1 MLQVPSAGEYGL
13 EIYASN
19 PDTDGQSMRHV
30 YQYLI
35 VCHKLLA
42 SPPTPYPSLTA
53 NFLGP
58 QPGYQSLGLV
68 SDMEDPYHVTS
79 SGELTVSFTASQQV
93 RLTAQLISVVDT
105 ASEDCSQYVLQ
116 QAESEQ
122 LIKFLV
128 RLPKPGIYKLQVG
141 LVASYTC
148 VLLNMECGPA
158 FNFLPVM

>member
-1 MLQVPSAGEYGL
+1 MLQLPSAGEYGL

-35 VCHKLLA
+35 VCHKLLV
-42 SPPTPYPSLTA
+42 SPPTPYPSLPA

-58 QPGYQSLGLV
+58 QPGFQSLGLV
-68 SDMEDPYHVTS
+68 SEMEDPYHVTS
-79 SGELTVSFTASQQV
+79 SGEMTVSFTASQQV
-93 RLTAQLISVVDT
+93 RLTAQLISTDT

-122 LIKFLV
+122 LIKFHV

-141 LVASYTC
+141 LLASYLG
-148 VLLNMECGPA
+148 LLAPVFWNMGCCFA
-158 FNFLPVM
+158 FN